1 MADRFYGAAI
11 GGTMPV
17 NVTEGAAT
25 GGAAAPIE
33 LRISDT
39 AYANR
44 LYVLAALE
52 AIKNYLQTK
61 ETTPIA

>member
-1 MADRFYGAAI
+1 MADRFYGVAR
-11 GGTMPV
+11 GGTLPV

-25 GGAAAPIE
+25 GGASAPVE

-39 AYANR
+39 EYSNSMQ
-44 LYVLAALE
+44 VLAALE

-61 ETTPIA
+61 ETRPIA